1 MTNMEKTP
9 LLERLENR
17 LVQITRPI
25 AFIGVVGMLI
35 VACITVFDVLSRWL
49 ANRGVTGLT
58 EVVAMVFAV
67 AVAACIP
74 SGVARRVNLRIDI
87 LRHWIT
93 GRLEA
98 WMNVVGAGLLCLFFS
113 LLMWRIFIYAAS
125 LADQGR
131 TTTILLWPMAPFMY
145 AVAVLLGAASIIQV
159 VVFMNTLR
167 SALALGWKL
176 PDATPHPPLP
186 LRVFLITLIIIVLS
200 LVIFC
205 TTNFHPL
212 SQWIVANTAL
222 AVIVAFLLMWALLLG
237 MIPLAAILGLIGLV
251 GTAAILG
258 FGPALSVLGTEATGF
273 LTNSQ
278 VAVLPLFLMMG
289 SFASVAG
296 LAEDIYRLAH
306 VVLGRFRGGLA
317 MATVGACAGF
327 GAVTGSSLA
336 GTATLGPVAIPEMR
350 RRGYSAGLSAGC
362 VAAGGTLSA
371 IVPPSSPLVLF
382 ALLTE
387 ASMGKMFIAAIVPAV
402 VATLLYVLT
411 IAINVRLIPNAA
423 PQKQSAETI
432 ELIAALR
439 RSIGVIVLFTAVMGG
454 MYLGIFTVTEA
465 ASVGAFGAF
474 LFALFRGKLKGGKF
488 WEIMGEVTA
497 VTAMIYSLVFGALMF
512 SFFVIVTAIPEAALK
527 FVGSL
532 NIPHLGL
539 ITILLVIYL
548 ILGCVMDS
556 FGVLVITVPVVTPMV
571 IGMGYDLV
579 WWGIVNLMVV
589 ETGLITPPFGLN
601 VYVIKSLTK
610 EDIPMAT
617 VFRGVLPF
625 VLADFV
631 RLALIVVFPILVLWL
646 PSTMMQ

>member
-1 MTNMEKTP
+1 MAEIEKISF
-9 LLERLENR
+9 LEQLENR
-17 LVQITRPI
+17 FAQFTQPI
-25 AFIGVVGMLI
+25 AFIGVLGMLA
-35 VACITVFDVLSRWL
+35 VACITVFDVLWRWI
-49 ANRGVTGLT
+49 AGGGVTGLT

-74 SGVARRVNLRIDI
+74 SGVARRVNLKIDV
-87 LRHWIT
+87 LHHWIT
-93 GRLEA
+93 GRLEVC
-98 WMNVVGAGLLCLFFS
+98 MNVVGDGLLCLFFS
-113 LLMWRIFIYAAS
+113 LLTWRVFTYAAS
-125 LADQGR
+125 LADQAQ
-131 TTTILLWPMAPFMY
+131 TTTLLLWPMAPFMY
-145 AVAVLLGAASIIQV
+145 AVGVMLGIASIIQAV
-159 VVFMNTLR
+159 MFMNTLR
-167 SALALGWKL
+167 RSLTFGRKAFEDILRPPVPVQAFLIILIFIVIALA
-176 PDATPHPPLP
+176 
-186 LRVFLITLIIIVLS
+186 ILS
-200 LVIFC
+200 I
-205 TTNFHPL
+205 TNFPAL
-212 SQWIVANTAL
+212 SQWIVSNTAL
-222 AVIVAFLLMWALLLG
+222 AIILAFILMWALLLG

-306 VVLGRFRGGLA
+306 IVLGRLRGGLA

-336 GTATLGPVAIPEMR
+336 GIATLGPVAIPEMR
-350 RRGYSAGLSAGC
+350 RRGYSVGLSAGS

-387 ASMGKMFIAAIVPAV
+387 ASMGKLFIAAIVPAV
-402 VATLLYVLT
+402 AATLIYVLT
-411 IAINVRLIPNAA
+411 IAINVRLIPDAA
-423 PQKQSAETI
+423 PAKQVADTT
-432 ELIAALR
+432 ELVAALR
-439 RSIGVIVLFTAVMGG
+439 RSISVISLFAAVIGG

-488 WEIMGEVTA
+488 WDIMGEVTA
-497 VTAMIYSLVFGALMF
+497 VTAMVYSLVFGALMF
-512 SFFVIVTAIPEAALK
+512 SFFIIVTAIPDAALQ

-532 NIPHLGL
+532 NIPPLGL
-539 ITILLVIYL
+539 IAIILAIYL
-548 ILGCVMDS
+548 IMGCVMDS
-556 FGVLVITVPVVTPMV
+556 FSVLVITIPVVTPMIV
-571 IGMGYDLV
+571 GMGYDLI

-601 VYVIKSLTK
+601 VYVIKSLTT
-610 EDIPMAT
+610 EDIPMTT

-625 VLADFV
+625 VIADFV
-631 RLALIVVFPILVLWL
+631 RLGLIVVFPMIVLWL
-646 PSTMMQ
+646 PSTMM

>member
-1 MTNMEKTP
+1 MAYTEKTTF
-9 LLERLENR
+9 LERIEKH
-17 LVQITRPI
+17 LVLITRPI
-25 AFIGVVGMLI
+25 AFIGVLGMLTI
-35 VACITVFDVLSRWL
+35 ACITVFDVLWRWL
-49 ANRGVTGLT
+49 FKGGVTGLT

-87 LRHWIT
+87 LSHWIT

-98 WMNVVGAGLLCLFFS
+98 WMNVVGAGLLCLFYS
-113 LLMWRIFIYAAS
+113 LLMGRIFIYADS
-125 LADQGR
+125 LADQAR
-131 TTTILLWPMAPFMY
+131 TTTLLLWPMAPFMY
-145 AVAVLLGAASIIQV
+145 AVAVLLGVASIVQV
-159 VVFMNTLR
+159 VVFMNTLWR
-167 SALALGWKL
+167 ALALGWNSPGAGL
-176 PDATPHPPLP
+176 SAPLP
-186 LRVFLITLIIIVLS
+186 IRVFLIALIIVVLS

-205 TTNFHPL
+205 TMNFPAL
-212 SQWIVANTAL
+212 SQLIVANTAL

-258 FGPALSVLGTEATGF
+258 FEPALSVLGTEATGF

-296 LAEDIYRLAH
+296 LAEDIYSLAH
-306 VVLGRFRGGLA
+306 LIMGRFRGGLA

-327 GAVTGSSLA
+327 GAVTGSSMA

-350 RRGYSAGLSAGC
+350 RRGYSMGLSAGS

-402 VATLLYVLT
+402 LATLLYILT
-411 IAINVRLIPNAA
+411 IAISVRLVPNAA
-423 PQKQSAETI
+423 PAKQSAETTD
-432 ELIAALR
+432 LIAALR
-439 RSIGVIVLFTAVMGG
+439 RSISVIVLFGAVIGG

-465 ASVGAFGAF
+465 ASVGAVGAF

-488 WEIMGEVTA
+488 WNIMGEVTS
-497 VTAMIYSLVFGALMF
+497 VTALVYSLIFGALMF
-512 SFFVIVTAIPEAALK
+512 SFFVIVTAIPEAALQ
-527 FVGSL
+527 FVGGL
-532 NIPHLGL
+532 NIPPLGL
-539 ITILLVIYL
+539 IVILLIIYL
-548 ILGCVMDS
+548 ILGCIMDS
-556 FGVLVITVPVVTPMV
+556 FGVLVITVPVVTPLV

-601 VYVIKSLTK
+601 VYVIKSLIT
-610 EDIPMAT
+610 EDIPIT
-617 VFRGVLPF
+617 TIFRGVLPF
-625 VLADFV
+625 VIADFA
-631 RLALIVVFPILVLWL
+631 RLGLIVIFPIIVLWL
-646 PSTMMQ
+646 PSTMM